1 MCSLPVFI
9 LSYSFSQDKTILFWE
24 PGFKNPQRGNPE
36 NGLQQTK
43 TDARERRNEADMREI
58 ISFNDNWN
66 FSKDGTHWEPVT
78 LPHTWNAIDGMDGQG
93 EYYRGVC
100 RYEKSFA
107 TPPLRDGTR
116 VFLEVLACSLSGT
129 VIVNGRELCRH
140 KGGYSSFVTDIT
152 EALCPSC
159 SSTASPGQQDTDARK
174 TNTLTILADNSPQS
188 DVYPQ
193 MADFTFY
200 GGLYRG
206 VNLLILPETHF
217 DVCFHG
223 APA

>member
-1 MCSLPVFI
+1 
-9 LSYSFSQDKTILFWE
+9 
-24 PGFKNPQRGNPE
+24 
-36 NGLQQTK
+36 
-43 TDARERRNEADMREI
+43 MRKI

-129 VIVNGRELCRH
+129 VIVNGRELCPH

-223 APA
+223 APGLTVTRLQCGQPLPQRPDPLEQPHHSGFPGLHRPLPYHGRPWAGGG